1 MKRTTSSVCGAL
13 EASVGTRRPVMT
25 MSAGAVNHN
34 PRALVE
40 KVLFCAGNGTWVC
53 CAKASEGSKTSAALA
68 AARCS
73 QRAGIE
79 GVERCMRGLLVA
91 DL

>member
-1 MKRTTSSVCGAL
+1 M
-13 EASVGTRRPVMT
+13 GTRRPVMT

-40 KVLFCAGNGTWVC
+40 KVLLCAGNGTWVC
-53 CAKASEGSKTSAALA
+53 CARASEFSRGSKTSAALA

-79 GVERCMRGLLVA
+79 GVERCMGGLVVA